1 MVHGLHDGQGLHP
14 NALGT
19 QLIAAVLVALL
30 DHGAAAYQGGAA
42 LVHQVDEPPQGI
54 AHRQEVVYDQHPILR
69 GQKPLGHHHIIG
81 GAVGKGRHLGLIHI
95 AGNVLGLALFGK
107 YQGAGELQRYHAAHG
122 NAGGLN
128 GENFVH
134 PGVLIKTV
142 ELPPHLFHK
151 RKVNLVVQKAIHLK
165 NITFIDLALG
175 ENFLF

>member
-1 MVHGLHDGQGLHP
+1 M
-14 NALGT
+14 
-19 QLIAAVLVALL
+19 
-30 DHGAAAYQGGAA
+30 
-42 LVHQVDEPPQGI
+42 
-54 AHRQEVVYDQHPILR
+54 
-69 GQKPLGHHHIIG
+69 
-81 GAVGKGRHLGLIHI
+81 GKGRHLGLIHI

-107 YQGAGELQRYHAAHG
+107 YQGAGELQRHHAAHG

-134 PGVLIKTV
+134 PGVLVKAV